1 MKAVKPAP
9 LLPTEALVRLAD
21 LDERD
26 FNTALRTSGEQI
38 ERSVAAWQLRHH
50 KENQLLYY
58 EPVSD
63 EALKLHRSVSRVFGI
78 KGGNK
83 SGKTGLELADLAIEM
98 TGVVP
103 YALRGAYPAE
113 KIRPPIRARLV
124 VTSLDRAW
132 DTNLKLKLQWFAWNG
147 DVNADRLQ
155 GEPDLGHWGWIPRR
169 FLINGDWASSWS
181 EKHRMLT
188 LNLLGDYGTDPGSTC
203 QVMSHDQDVGD
214 FSQGAY
220 DLILEDEIPPE
231 DIHRTNKLRVI
242 DLHGQVVTGGTPPD
256 DRSSAVTAAWF
267 KDQMLEP
274 GLSGSNPEEVGAVV
288 LWTEHNRTLGAED
301 VAWVAKGLTPEQRRA
316 NLYGEFIHLE
326 GLIFPGVKEQPA
338 WWCFKC
344 EDATY
349 PAGGTCSRCAATG
362 IIPYCHAWDDRD
374 LDWPG
379 PTSWPSLFYMDPH
392 QARPTACLWV
402 KVDERDQWWGVA
414 DMDISGPASLVR
426 KRCEEFEAA
435 HGLRIVWRKGDPK
448 ITVQRNQFTTSFEG
462 QEFSIRQAFEEA
474 GFEFEDANT
483 NFTVG
488 RQRVL
493 DALRPNRYTR
503 APQVRFHR
511 THCAG
516 TLYDLS
522 HFVWTP
528 SKRENVNLKEDPSKR
543 NSDKPALVRYLAM
556 DDPTW
561 RDLERVRQ
569 PQRGLRFGGG
579 GEGRSKATGW

>member
-103 YALRGAYPAE
+103 YALRAAYPAE

-181 EKHRMLT
+181 EKHLMLT
-188 LNLLGDYGTDPGSTC
+188 LNLHGDFGTEPGSTMI
-203 QVMSHDQDVGD
+203 VMSHKNDLAD
-214 FSQGAY
+214 FNQGSFHR
-220 DLILEDEIPPE
+220 IVEDEVPPE
-231 DIHRTNKLRVI
+231 AIHRANRIRV
-242 DLHGQVVTGGTPPD
+242 LEVNGRLTVGGTPSD
-256 DRSSAVTAAWF
+256 DQALAVEAGWF
-267 KDQMLEP
+267 LDQVLAP
-274 GLSGSNPEEVGAVV
+274 GLAGSDPEEVEAIE
-288 LWTEHNRTLGAED
+288 LRTEDNRTLSEGGIASL
-301 VAWVAKGLTPEQRRA
+301 AKGLTPEQLRVRFHGD
-316 NLYGEFIHLE
+316 LIHLE
-326 GLIFPGVKEQPA
+326 GLIFPGVKEKPS
-338 WWCFKC
+338 WWCLKC
-344 EDATY
+344 VDTTY
-349 PAGGTCSRCAATG
+349 PAGGACSRCGAAG
-362 IIPYCHAWDDRD
+362 ALQYCHVWDDRD
-374 LDWPG
+374 MEWPG
-379 PTSWPSLFYMDPH
+379 PSSWPTVFYMDPH
-392 QARPTACLWV
+392 QARPCACGWF
-402 KVDERDQWWGVA
+402 KVDERDQWWQIATMEVPGDATV
-414 DMDISGPASLVR
+414 VR
-426 KRCEEFEAA
+426 RRCEEFEQVNGIAPV
-435 HGLRIVWRKGDPK
+435 LRKGDPK
-448 ITVQRNQFTTSFEG
+448 ITKQANQYATTHEG
-462 QEFSIRQAFEEA
+462 QDFNIRRAFEEA
-474 GFEFEDANT
+474 GFDFEPANP

-493 DALRPNRYTR
+493 DALKVNPYTR
-503 APQVRFHR
+503 APRLRIHR
-511 THCAG
+511 TCTAMLYQLTHFTWTSRKGEG
-516 TLYDLS
+516 TS
-522 HFVWTP
+522 T
-528 SKRENVNLKEDPSKR
+528 KEDPSKK
-543 NSDKPALVRYLAM
+543 NSDHPAVLRYFAM
-556 DDPTW
+556 DDWDW
-561 RDLERVRQ
+561 RSLERLSR
-569 PQRGLRFGGG
+569 PLTGIRFGGG
-579 GEGRSKATGW
+579 GEGRSKVTGW